1 MLVVE
6 RQKKIILMLQEM
18 ETVKIHDIMDATG
31 ASESTVRRD
40 LMELERAGKLKRLH
54 GGATLPQNK
63 LVEPTMEEKT
73 AKNSHEKKQIAK
85 CVAELVADGDCIYLD
100 AGTSTLE
107 MIPFLKGKDVVVVTN
122 GLMNITALI
131 EVGIKTHVIG
141 GYVKSGTS
149 AFIGRSAIRSL
160 ETFQFDKAFI
170 GVNGISIKGECTTPD
185 PEEAFIKEYAIER
198 AQQGIILADHSKFG
212 EVSFST
218 FAHVSDC
225 IVVTSE
231 QIDDSYY
238 EELKGQTTLEVVS
251 L

>member
-6 RQKKIILMLQEM
+6 RQKKIVSMLHEM
-18 ETVKIHDIMDATG
+18 ETVKIQDIIEVTG
-31 ASESTVRRD
+31 SSESTVRRD

-73 AKNSHEKKQIAK
+73 AKNRHEKRQIAK
-85 CVAELVADGDCIYLD
+85 FAAELVTEGDCIYLD

-122 GLMNITALI
+122 GLMNIAALLEI
-131 EVGIKTHVIG
+131 GINTHVIG

-160 ETFQFDKAFI
+160 ETYQFDKAFI
-170 GVNGISIKGECTTPD
+170 GVNGISLKGECTTPD

-198 AQQGIILADHSKFG
+198 AQQGIILADHTKFG

-218 FAHVSDC
+218 FAQIRDC
-225 IVVTSE
+225 MIVTSN
-231 QIDDSYY
+231 QIDKSYY

>member
-1 MLVVE
+1 MLVIE
-6 RQKKIILMLQEM
+6 RQKKIIAMVQEE
-18 ETVKIHDIMDATG
+18 ETVKIQEIMDVTG

-73 AKNSHEKKQIAK
+73 AKNSHEKRQIAK
-85 CVAELVADGDCIYLD
+85 KAASFVAEGDCIYLD

-122 GLMNITALI
+122 GLMNIAALL

-149 AFIGRSAIRSL
+149 AFIGRSAIKNL
-160 ETFQFDKAFI
+160 EMFQFDKAFI
-170 GVNGISIKGECTTPD
+170 GVNGVSLKGECTTPD

-198 AQQGIILADHSKFG
+198 AQQGVILADHSKFG

-218 FAHVSDC
+218 FAHIQNVM
-225 IVVTSE
+225 IVTSE
-231 QIDDSYY
+231 QIDDTYY
-238 EELKGQTTLEVVS
+238 HELKAQTALEVVT